1 MFSGACSNPRSMSD
15 IDSDSC
21 VLSILLSGCSA
32 SVCLES
38 FLSLPDE
45 RDTVL
50 HYGWALNVTIVLC
63 LSVLEVNP
71 TPLGKLAPLQSIV
84 DLVLCAMRFIFAY
97 IIVSGSVFECMNVIK
112 YWHANFWS
120 DWNADIFHDLCE
132 HVFVPLFV
140 CVCCSFIGSFN
151 VISCQGGATPEEQ
164 H

>member
-1 MFSGACSNPRSMSD
+1 MSD

-112 YWHANFWS
+112 YWHANFLKWLKCWHFPWFVWACFCAFICVWCVVHS
-120 DWNADIFHDLCE
+120 SALLMWFH
-132 HVFVPLFV
+132 VR
-140 CVCCSFIGSFN
+140 
-151 VISCQGGATPEEQ
+151 GGATPEEQ